1 MREDESYA
9 VYLLEQE
16 GVKRLDI
23 TTYLSHGIGR
33 TGSTGSRRQKA
44 TAGPGE
50 DAEGES
56 GADEDDPLAQFTVE
70 LVARAAEGMIDP
82 LIGRDEEVQRIV
94 HILARR
100 RKNNPMLLGDPGVGK
115 TALIEG
121 LARRIHAKDVP
132 EAIQDAT
139 VWSLDM
145 GALLAGTRYRG
156 DFEERLKAVMR
167 RLEEIP
173 HAILFI
179 DEIHTIVGAGA
190 TSGGTMDASNLLKPA
205 LQSGQIRCIGSTTHK
220 EFKQSFGR
228 DRALARRFQ
237 TIELDEPSVEECVE
251 ILKGLKKHY
260 EEHHQLTYTDASLEA
275 AAKLAAKHLPDLS
288 FPTKPSM
295 SSTRPEKAC
304 DGRGKVV
311 EVTDV
316 EATIAR
322 MARIPPRASARTRSA
337 TSATSRPTSRP

>member
-1 MREDESYA
+1 M
-9 VYLLEQE
+9 
-16 GVKRLDI
+16 DI
-23 TTYLSHGIGR
+23 TTHLSHGIGR

-70 LVARAAEGMIDP
+70 LVAQAAEGMIDP

-145 GALLAGTRYRG
+145 GALLAGTRYRE
-156 DFEERLKAVMR
+156 DFENA
-167 RLEEIP
+167 
-173 HAILFI
+173 
-179 DEIHTIVGAGA
+179 
-190 TSGGTMDASNLLKPA
+190 
-205 LQSGQIRCIGSTTHK
+205 
-220 EFKQSFGR
+220 
-228 DRALARRFQ
+228 
-237 TIELDEPSVEECVE
+237 
-251 ILKGLKKHY
+251 
-260 EEHHQLTYTDASLEA
+260 
-275 AAKLAAKHLPDLS
+275 
-288 FPTKPSM
+288 
-295 SSTRPEKAC
+295 
-304 DGRGKVV
+304 
-311 EVTDV
+311 
-316 EATIAR
+316 
-322 MARIPPRASARTRSA
+322 
-337 TSATSRPTSRP
+337 